1 MSLGSFDRL
10 GAAFTAA
17 LVATIIPTTSQAAEE
32 SFTRITE
39 EIIVTA
45 ERREENILKVPMSMT
60 ALDDTKIE
68 ELGIQNYMDL
78 EQLVPGLQCGEPN
91 EGTGH
96 GTTIRGMGTARG
108 GHKAGVDISRDE
120 AVATY
125 VDGVFTIAEY
135 GLHAHLFDLE
145 RVEVLRG
152 PQGTMRGRNSIGGAI
167 NYYTKKPTDEWDAL
181 VIAELTDQTTQRA
194 NFAFGGP
201 LSDLVSFR
209 ITGGLLT
216 GDGAIENVGL
226 SLIHI

>member
-1 MSLGSFDRL
+1 M
-10 GAAFTAA
+10 
-17 LVATIIPTTSQAAEE
+17 
-32 SFTRITE
+32 
-39 EIIVTA
+39 
-45 ERREENILKVPMSMT
+45 
-60 ALDDTKIE
+60 
-68 ELGIQNYMDL
+68 
-78 EQLVPGLQCGEPN
+78 
-91 EGTGH
+91 
-96 GTTIRGMGTARG
+96 
-108 GHKAGVDISRDE
+108 
-120 AVATY
+120 
-125 VDGVFTIAEY
+125 FTIAEY

-216 GDGAIENVGL
+216 GDGAIENVGFGGDYDVPEQTSISPQL
-226 SLIHI
+226 RFKTDRLDVNLRYGYVEDTGAPRTQISISDRFRDVECSIYPGLTYPHQINSCRANNWYLYEGSVPAIDANCPPNVPPFNSAD